1 MRRKGTSLLLDRLLS
16 ESGNSREVQQKIA
29 DALLSER
36 PGSRSLVMKF
46 VHRGRFHRI
55 KLNKTPTPTI
65 AKAVVSRLPKLPYG
79 VFPSAFLNPKHTASS
94 SRGGG
99 GKSSRQEQFR
109 AWWKENWPTL
119 VLNFGSVATL
129 VGFTR
134 SDVLE
139 LRCLSVTGS
148 MANITYQCSF
158 TPIRQL
164 AAGWSTI
171 FALVN
176 SVKIYDIIQERH
188 QNVRMTPE
196 QEDIYVK
203 LLMPQ

>member
-1 MRRKGTSLLLDRLLS
+1 MNGRGTSLLLDRLLAA
-16 ESGNSREVQQKIA
+16 SGDNREVQQKIA
-29 DALLSER
+29 DALLGGR
-36 PGSRSLVMKF
+36 PGSRSLVLKG
-46 VHRGRFHRI
+46 VHKGRFYRI
-55 KLNKTPTPTI
+55 KLDKTQQSNGIVKTV
-65 AKAVVSRLPKLPYG
+65 KSHLPKLPYG
-79 VFPSAFLNPKHTASS
+79 VFPHAFLNPKAKPSPS
-94 SRGGG
+94 GGG
-99 GKSSRQEQFR
+99 ESSRQEQFR
-109 AWWKENWPTL
+109 EWWKENWPTL

-148 MANITYQCSF
+148 VANIIYQCSF

-164 AAGWSTI
+164 AAGWSAI
-171 FALVN
+171 FSFVN
-176 SVKIYDIIQERH
+176 SVKIKEIVQERH
-188 QNVRMTPE
+188 QNVKMTPE